1 MKVTIYSQT
10 ISKNAVNDTAKRCF
24 TNEQMRVING
34 VFIDLD
40 ECEQETKILNKIITI
55 QDSMLQSKIDLE
67 ALYKKQTDYNEELK
81 YQLTAS
87 INTQIQ
93 RYNALE
99 STFKQKAKEQKRKGI
114 LIGTTM
120 AFGFTLTL
128 GLLIFQIIK

>member
-93 RYNALE
+93 RFNALE
-99 STFKQKAKEQKRKGI
+99 STFKSQNKQQKRKGI
-114 LIGTTM
+114 AIGS
-120 AFGFTLTL
+120 GLGIGLSLTL
-128 GLLIFQIIK
+128 ALLIFQISK

>member
-40 ECEQETKILNKIITI
+40 ECEQETKILNRIITV

-99 STFKQKAKEQKRKGI
+99 NLS
-114 LIGTTM
+114 
-120 AFGFTLTL
+120 
-128 GLLIFQIIK
+128 